1 MNPITL
7 HNVPKDQLN
16 NFIQKMDGYHG
27 ISNSDK
33 SWVSDQES
41 KPYQI
46 TLYCFLISIGVL
58 FVDDKKLKSVIAGYD
73 KLIDSMEDF
82 FKGKCTL
89 SFTDL
94 FYLEEINQAFCQGKW
109 HNVHQSWL
117 IEREDYF
124 EILESRKKRTF
135 IELTSYC
142 IQLST
147 VDKIHEVLY
156 YWLLKKDKV
165 IIINYFEESVFWRN
179 VNYSTKDFKN
189 EFN

>member
-1 MNPITL
+1 MIITIDDI
-7 HNVPKDQLN
+7 NKDQLRKWIN
-16 NFIQKMDGYHG
+16 LMDAYHG
-27 ISNSDK
+27 ISVDDK
-33 SWVSDQES
+33 SWLYNAES
-41 KPYQI
+41 KANKI
-46 TLYCFLISIGVL
+46 TLYFFLIGQGLLYVIDQRLKCRINGYEAL
-58 FVDDKKLKSVIAGYD
+58 IEFV
-73 KLIDSMEDF
+73 EEF
-82 FKGKCTL
+82 FKGK
-89 SFTDL
+89 SIVNFIDL
-94 FYLEEINQAFCQGKW
+94 FFLSGINQAFCQGKW